1 MGLKAMA
8 AAKAGKI
15 FKPVAKAV
23 GKVMTKF
30 DANKPEIM
38 VGGGVVMVLV
48 GTVWMIVKTRQ
59 VDNVMAESQEKMAE
73 LEEKKAAVTE
83 EGEPAITEKE
93 FRKMVTKVRSE
104 TVWAFIKLYGVP
116 ALIFVLGIFSLV
128 GGHWV
133 LKKRYILTA
142 TSLEGMKKFMEFVKQ
157 NVIEDA
163 GEEKWEQYSK
173 GVVGKKEVIL
183 NKTEPDGTE
192 ITKMSKVNLCKD
204 HENPWRIEF
213 CEDLFDSWKP
223 DTETN
228 FFFLQ
233 GCEKYWD
240 EVKYQRNKDAE
251 ISMYEVLDYM
261 RIKWNKVD
269 KNYRTWMRNQVWGHH
284 IYGDDKISFGLHMPL
299 NDPARR
305 RLADK
310 IFMEFNVDGE
320 PRDIINR
327 YHDPSYLMNH
337 KPNSKLIL
345 GT

>member
-1 MGLKAMA
+1 MGIKTMVASRV
-8 AAKAGKI
+8 GKI
-15 FKPVAKAV
+15 FKPVANATA
-23 GKVMTKF
+23 KVMSKF

-38 VGGGVVMVLV
+38 VGAGVVMVLV
-48 GTVWMIVKTRQ
+48 GTVWMIVQTRK
-59 VDNVMAESQEKMAE
+59 VDDVMDESHQKMAAV
-73 LEEKKAAVTE
+73 EEKKNAITE
-83 EGEPAITEKE
+83 EGAPAVTEKE

-104 TVWAFIKLYGVP
+104 TIWAFIKLYGIP
-116 ALIFVLGIFSLV
+116 ALIFIMGIFSLV

-157 NVIEDA
+157 NVIEDG

-173 GVVGKKEVIL
+173 GVVSKKDIVQTT
-183 NKTEPDGTE
+183 TEADGTE
-192 ITKMSKVNLCKD
+192 ITKMAKVNLCKD

-213 CEDLFDSWKP
+213 CEELFDSWKP

-233 GCEKYWD
+233 GCEKYWN

-269 KNYRTWMRNQVWGHH
+269 KHYRTWLRNQVWGHH
-284 IYGDDKISFGLHMPL
+284 IHGDDEISFGLHMPL

-320 PRDIINR
+320 PKDVINR
-327 YHDPSYLMNH
+327 YHDPSYLL
-337 KPNSKLIL
+337 KQKTQGRIIL